1 MLPSEGMRRDPRCLI
16 FALVLVLSA
25 CSPQGGGL
33 PAVDAADFELPD
45 INPASSSYG
54 KNVRLSTLWQGRGMV
69 LNFLASWCM
78 PCRMEL
84 PALQAIHASGDAR
97 IVCVAA
103 DEGAGTEDLM
113 ALVRSSGL
121 TVPVLYA
128 APDRAAEL
136 AKAYT
141 YEVLPSTYLIG
152 PDGKIRQFIQ
162 GVRAEEDFRRAIS
175 EALSGQAARRH

>member
-1 MLPSEGMRRDPRCLI
+1 MFRQRVPVFLALALALAACTAEPS
-16 FALVLVLSA
+16 
-25 CSPQGGGL
+25 GG
-33 PAVDAADFELPD
+33 PATAATDFELPD

-54 KNVRLSTLWQGRGMV
+54 KNVRLSGLWKDRGV
-69 LNFLASWCM
+69 VVNFMASWCM

-97 IVCVAA
+97 VVCVA
-103 DEGAGTEDLM
+103 DGEGGGTEDLM

-121 TVPVLYA
+121 TLPVLYA

-141 YEVLPSTYLIG
+141 HEAIPSTYLIG
-152 PDGKIRQFIQ
+152 PDGKIRQLIQ
-162 GVRAEEDFRRAIS
+162 GAQPEREFRRAIS
-175 EALSGQAARRH
+175 GALSGPAARRH